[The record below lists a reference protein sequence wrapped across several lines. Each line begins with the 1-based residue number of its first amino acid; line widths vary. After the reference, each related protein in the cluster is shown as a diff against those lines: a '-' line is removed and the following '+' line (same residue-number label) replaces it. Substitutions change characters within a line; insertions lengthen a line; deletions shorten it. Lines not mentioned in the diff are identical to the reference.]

1 MNLYRWLFIE
11 RPPDESFLKILERL
25 AEEGY
30 LQNNRK
36 LDVDFDFSSNSRLV
50 EVICSMKNLE
60 TLNLGEH
67 ELTPDALAHVFQ
79 SWSKLIE
86 QDIAALKYKT
96 LEMGEHL
103 KNQLRSGFRRL
114 RRLDV
119 ACSIVNDTWPVIQEM
134 MT

>member
-36 LDVDFDFSSNSRLV
+36 LDVDFDFSSNSRFV
-50 EVICSMKNLE
+50 EVICSMENLE

-67 ELTPDALAHVFQ
+67 RGVRHF
-79 SWSKLIE
+79 
-86 QDIAALKYKT
+86 
-96 LEMGEHL
+96 
-103 KNQLRSGFRRL
+103 
-114 RRLDV
+114 
-119 ACSIVNDTWPVIQEM
+119 
-134 MT
+134 